1 MTALFAKRVPRGA
14 PPLQQRNPGALVG
27 QANSQ
32 LLQAPSYSPP
42 QGQIYGTDPMLMRIA
57 MQKQMFDQRQKQ
69 SAVAEALR
77 RGWES
82 AKQWH
87 DQRREPMAPL
97 RPSPAIYSPAPAS
110 AGPVSMN
117 ELSGYGG
124 LGRS

>member
-1 MTALFAKRVPRGA
+1 MAALFAKRVPGGA
-14 PPLQQRNPGALVG
+14 PPLQQRNPEALVG

-69 SAVAEALR
+69 SALAEALR

-82 AKQWH
+82 AKRSGAAEKEVYRASRFETA
-87 DQRREPMAPL
+87 RRRTL
-97 RPSPAIYSPAPAS
+97 
-110 AGPVSMN
+110 
-117 ELSGYGG
+117 
-124 LGRS
+124 